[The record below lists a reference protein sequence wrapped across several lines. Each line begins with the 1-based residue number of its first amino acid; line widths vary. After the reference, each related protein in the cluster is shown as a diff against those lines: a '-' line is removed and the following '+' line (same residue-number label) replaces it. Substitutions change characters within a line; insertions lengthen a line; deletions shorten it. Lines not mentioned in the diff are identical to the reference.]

1 VVSGEYLVSK
11 VYKIKSC
18 KVKDKKIEG
27 NKTLNPKPEM
37 AEKVVEKKLR
47 PQRLNEFIGQ
57 EKIKEQLE
65 IFLTAAQSRG
75 EQLDHI
81 LFYGPPGLGKTTLAC
96 LMAREMNSNIRITS
110 GPALTRAGDLASILT
125 GLKKGDFLFI
135 DEIHR
140 LNKLVEEMLYAAME
154 DFALDIVLGKG
165 PAAKTVRLNLQK
177 FTLVGATTRIGL
189 ISGPMRDRF
198 GYVQQLD
205 FYEDK
210 DLGEIVERTA
220 EVLGVKIE
228 PQAAVSIAKR
238 SRGTPRIANRL
249 LRRVRDYAEVK
260 NDGLITLRE
269 VEEALTMLGVDDSGL
284 SDADRRYLDI
294 VKNQYH
300 GGPVGVENLAASLSE
315 DVGTI
320 TEVYEPFL
328 MKKGLIKRTPKGR
341 VLGDKF

>member
-1 VVSGEYLVSK
+1 M
-11 VYKIKSC
+11 
-18 KVKDKKIEG
+18 DKKIIEED
-27 NKTLNPKPEM
+27 KTLNPK
-37 AEKVVEKKLR
+37 AEVEEKIVEKKLR

-57 EKIKEQLE
+57 EKLKEQLD
-65 IFLTAAQSRG
+65 IFLKAAKARN
-75 EQLDHI
+75 EALDHI

-96 LMAREMNSNIRITS
+96 LMAREMNSNIKMTS

-140 LNKLVEEMLYAAME
+140 LNKLVEEMLYSAME

-165 PAAKTVRLNLQK
+165 PSAKTVRLNLQK

-205 FYEDK
+205 FYEDN
-210 DLGEIVERTA
+210 DLKEIVERTS

-228 PQAAVSIAKR
+228 PEAAESISKR

-249 LRRVRDYAEVK
+249 LRRVRDYAQVK
-260 NDGLITLRE
+260 NDGLITLKE
-269 VEEALTMLGVDDSGL
+269 VNDSLKMLGVDSLGL
-284 SDADRRYLDI
+284 SDADRRYLDV
-294 VKNQYH
+294 VKRQYG
-300 GGPVGVENLAASLSE
+300 GGPVGVENIAASLSE

-341 VLGDKF
+341 VSL

>member
-1 VVSGEYLVSK
+1 M
-11 VYKIKSC
+11 
-18 KVKDKKIEG
+18 DNKKILDAKIE
-27 NKTLNPKPEM
+27 TE
-37 AEKVVEKKLR
+37 EKIIEKKLR
-47 PQRLNEFIGQ
+47 PQILNEFIGQ
-57 EKIKEQLE
+57 EKLKEQLN
-65 IFLTAAQSRG
+65 IFLAAAKSRG
-75 EQLDHI
+75 DALDHI

-96 LMAREMNSNIRITS
+96 LMAREMGGNVKMTS
-110 GPALTRAGDLASILT
+110 GPAMSRAGDLASILT

-165 PAAKTVRLNLQK
+165 PSAKTVRLNLQK

-205 FYEDK
+205 FYSDED
-210 DLGEIVERTA
+210 LSEIVERTA
-220 EVLGVKIE
+220 EVFNVKIE
-228 PQAAVSIAKR
+228 TRAALEIGKR

-249 LRRVRDYAEVK
+249 LRRVRDYAQVK
-260 NDGLITLRE
+260 SDGLITLKE
-269 VEEALTMLGVDDSGL
+269 VEDALNMLGVDSMGL
-284 SDADRRYLDI
+284 SDADRRYLDV

-300 GGPVGVENLAASLSE
+300 GGPVGVENIAASLSE

-341 VLGDKF
+341 VL

>member
-1 VVSGEYLVSK
+1 MKNG
-11 VYKIKSC
+11 
-18 KVKDKKIEG
+18 
-27 NKTLNPKPEM
+27 TLNPK
-37 AEKVVEKKLR
+37 AEIEEKAVEKKLR
-47 PQRLNEFIGQ
+47 PQKLNEFIGQ
-57 EKIKEQLE
+57 EKLKEQLN
-65 IFLTAAQSRG
+65 IFLAAAKSRG
-75 EQLDHI
+75 EALDHI

-96 LMAREMNSNIRITS
+96 LMAREMGGNIKMTS
-110 GPALTRAGDLASILT
+110 GVALSRAGDLASILT

-165 PAAKTVRLNLQK
+165 PSAKTVRLNLQK

-205 FYEDK
+205 FYENQ
-210 DLGEIVERTA
+210 DLAEIVERTA
-220 EVLGVKIE
+220 EVFGAKIE
-228 PQAAVSIAKR
+228 SKAAEEIGRR

-249 LRRVRDYAEVK
+249 LRRVRDYAQIK
-260 NDGLITLRE
+260 NDGLITLKE
-269 VEEALTMLGVDDSGL
+269 VDEALKMLGVDSSGL
-284 SDADRRYLDI
+284 SDADRRYLDV
-294 VKNQYH
+294 VKKQYN
-300 GGPVGVENLAASLSE
+300 GGPVGVENIAASLSE

-320 TEVYEPFL
+320 TEVYEPYL

-341 VLGDKF
+341 VIV

>member
-1 VVSGEYLVSK
+1 MT
-11 VYKIKSC
+11 
-18 KVKDKKIEG
+18 DK
-27 NKTLNPKPEM
+27 NLNPKAEVN
-37 AEKVVEKKLR
+37 EKVVEKSLR
-47 PQRLNEFIGQ
+47 PQKLVEFIGQ
-57 EKIKEQLE
+57 EKLKQQLQ
-65 IFLTAAQSRG
+65 IFLDAAKNRN
-75 EQLDHI
+75 EALDHI

-96 LMAREMNSNIRITS
+96 LMAREMGSNIKMTS

-140 LNKLVEEMLYAAME
+140 LNKLVEEMLYSAME

-165 PAAKTVRLNLQK
+165 PSAKTVRLNLQK

-205 FYEDK
+205 FYEDD
-210 DLGEIVERTA
+210 DLKEIIERTG
-220 EVLGVKIE
+220 EVLKSKIE
-228 PQAAVSIAKR
+228 EEAAESIAKR
-238 SRGTPRIANRL
+238 SRGTPRLANRL
-249 LRRVRDYAEVK
+249 LRRVRDYAQVK
-260 NDGLITLRE
+260 NDGRITLNE
-269 VEEALTMLGVDDSGL
+269 VEEALKMLGVDEDGL
-284 SDADRRYLDI
+284 SDADRKYLEV
-294 VKNQYH
+294 VKKQYN
-300 GGPVGVENLAASLSE
+300 GGPVGVENIAAALTE

-341 VLGDKF
+341 VLTKI

>member
-1 VVSGEYLVSK
+1 MNS
-11 VYKIKSC
+11 
-18 KVKDKKIEG
+18 KKIEEED
-27 NKTLNPKPEM
+27 KTLNPK
-37 AEKVVEKKLR
+37 AEVEEKIVEKKLR
-47 PQRLNEFIGQ
+47 PQRLAEFIGQ
-57 EKIKEQLE
+57 EKLKEQLD
-65 IFLTAAQSRG
+65 IFLKAAQSRG
-75 EQLDHI
+75 EALDHI

-96 LMAREMNSNIRITS
+96 LMAREMNCNIKMTS

-140 LNKLVEEMLYAAME
+140 LNKLVEEMLYSAME

-165 PAAKTVRLNLQK
+165 PSAKTVRLNLQK

-205 FYEDK
+205 FYEDR
-210 DLGEIVERTA
+210 DLEEIIERTG
-220 EVLGVKIE
+220 EVLKVKIE
-228 PQAAVSIAKR
+228 PEAAESISRR

-260 NDGLITLRE
+260 NDGVITLKE
-269 VEEALTMLGVDDSGL
+269 VNDSLKMLGVDSLGL
-284 SDADRRYLDI
+284 SDADRRYLDV
-294 VKNQYH
+294 VKNQYG
-300 GGPVGVENLAASLSE
+300 GGPVGVENIAASLSE

-328 MKKGLIKRTPKGR
+328 MKKGLVKRTPKGR
-341 VLGDKF
+341 VTL

>member
-1 VVSGEYLVSK
+1 MKSG
-11 VYKIKSC
+11 
-18 KVKDKKIEG
+18 
-27 NKTLNPKPEM
+27 TLNPK
-37 AEKVVEKKLR
+37 AEIEEKAVEKKLR
-47 PQRLNEFIGQ
+47 PQKLNEFIGQ
-57 EKIKEQLE
+57 EKLKEQLN
-65 IFLTAAQSRG
+65 IFLAAAKSRG
-75 EQLDHI
+75 EALDHI

-96 LMAREMNSNIRITS
+96 LMAREMGGNIKMTS
-110 GPALTRAGDLASILT
+110 GVALSRAGDLASILT

-165 PAAKTVRLNLQK
+165 PSAKTVRLNLQK

-205 FYEDK
+205 FYEGQ
-210 DLGEIVERTA
+210 DLAEIVERTA
-220 EVLGVKIE
+220 EVFGVKIE
-228 PQAAVSIAKR
+228 RAAAEEIGKR

-249 LRRVRDYAEVK
+249 LRRVRDYAQIK
-260 NDGLITLRE
+260 NDGLITLKE
-269 VEEALTMLGVDDSGL
+269 VDEALKMLGVDSSGL
-284 SDADRRYLDI
+284 SDADRRYLDV
-294 VKNQYH
+294 VKKQYN
-300 GGPVGVENLAASLSE
+300 GGPVGVENIAASLSE

-320 TEVYEPFL
+320 TEVYEPYL

-341 VLGDKF
+341 VIV

>member
-1 VVSGEYLVSK
+1 MRE
-11 VYKIKSC
+11 
-18 KVKDKKIEG
+18 DKKIKKQEEE
-27 NKTLNPKPEM
+27 TLSSPM
-37 AEKVVEKKLR
+37 AEINEKMVEKSLR
-47 PQRLNEFIGQ
+47 PQRIVEFIGQ
-57 EKIKEQLE
+57 EKLKDQLK
-65 IFLTAAQSRG
+65 IFLEAAKTRN
-75 EQLDHI
+75 EALDHI
-81 LFYGPPGLGKTTLAC
+81 LFYGPPGLGKTTLAF
-96 LMAREMNSNIRITS
+96 LMAREMGSNIKMTS

-140 LNKLVEEMLYAAME
+140 LNKLVEEMLYSAME

-165 PAAKTVRLNLQK
+165 PSAKTVRLNLQK

-205 FYEDK
+205 FYENR
-210 DLGEIVERTA
+210 DLKEIIERTS
-220 EVLGVKIE
+220 EVLKVKIE
-228 PQAAVSIAKR
+228 GEAAASIAKR

-249 LRRVRDYAEVK
+249 LRRVRDYAQIK
-260 NDGLITLRE
+260 NDGLISLKE
-269 VEEALTMLGVDDSGL
+269 VNDSLKMLGVDEEGL
-284 SDADRRYLDI
+284 SDADRKYLEV
-294 VKNQYH
+294 VKKQYG
-300 GGPVGVENLAASLSE
+300 GGPVGVENIAAALTE

-341 VLGDKF
+341 VLV

>member
-1 VVSGEYLVSK
+1 MTN
-11 VYKIKSC
+11 KIQNQ
-18 KVKDKKIEG
+18 EF
-27 NKTLNPKPEM
+27 LNPKVQVE
-37 AEKVVEKKLR
+37 EKIVEKKLR
-47 PQRLNEFIGQ
+47 PQKLNEFIGQ
-57 EKIKEQLE
+57 EKLKEQLN
-65 IFLTAAQSRG
+65 IFLEAAKSRG
-75 EQLDHI
+75 DALDHI

-96 LMAREMNSNIRITS
+96 LMAREMGGNVKMTS
-110 GPALTRAGDLASILT
+110 GPAMSRAGDLASILT

-140 LNKLVEEMLYAAME
+140 LNKIVEEMLYAAME

-165 PAAKTVRLNLQK
+165 PSAKTVRLNLQK

-210 DLGEIVERTA
+210 DLEEIVERTG
-220 EVLGVKIE
+220 EVFGVKINSD
-228 PQAAVSIAKR
+228 AAREIGKR

-249 LRRVRDYAEVK
+249 LRRVRDYAEIK
-260 NDGLITLRE
+260 NDGLITLKE
-269 VEEALTMLGVDDSGL
+269 VDEALKMLGVDEIGL
-284 SDADRRYLDI
+284 SDADRKYLDV
-294 VKNQYH
+294 VKKQYN
-300 GGPVGVENLAASLSE
+300 GGPVGVENIAASLSE

-320 TEVYEPFL
+320 TEVYEPYL

-341 VLGDKF
+341 VLV

>member
-1 VVSGEYLVSK
+1 MVGCNMK
-11 VYKIKSC
+11 HKKIK
-18 KVKDKKIEG
+18 E
-27 NKTLNPKPEM
+27 NKTLDPKPEV
-37 AEKVVEKKLR
+37 AEKMAEKKLR
-47 PQRLNEFIGQ
+47 PQRLDEFIGQ
-57 EKIKEQLE
+57 EKIKEQLK

-96 LMAREMNSNIRITS
+96 LMAREMGSNIKITS

-228 PQAAVSIAKR
+228 SEAARSIAKR

-249 LRRVRDYAEVK
+249 LKRVRDYAEVK
-260 NDGLITLRE
+260 NDGLITLKE
-269 VEEALTMLGVDDSGL
+269 VEEALKMLGVDELGL

-341 VLGDKF
+341 VSL